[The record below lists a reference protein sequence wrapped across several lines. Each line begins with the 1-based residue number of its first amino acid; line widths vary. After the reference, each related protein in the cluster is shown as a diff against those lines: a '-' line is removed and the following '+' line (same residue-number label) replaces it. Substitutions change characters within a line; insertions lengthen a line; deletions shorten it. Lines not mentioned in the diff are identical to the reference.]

1 MNSLLSTLLALQAFA
16 RRGFR
21 KLTPREQTEAQLLR
35 LQWFPCSIEGGQFLI
50 KLGFYGPGT
59 FALIGTPG
67 ANYDPTQPVSIRSPV
82 KDYLIPWNLIDDDEL
97 AAMTE
102 AVCAHE
108 ERQR

>member
-1 MNSLLSTLLALQAFA
+1 MNFLLSALLALLAFA

-21 KLTPREQTEAQLLR
+21 KLTQRERVEAQLLL

-82 KDYLIPWNLIDDDEL
+82 KDHLIPWNLIDDDEL

>member
-1 MNSLLSTLLALQAFA
+1 MTHIYLLLIRAMTFIQQLWKTPTLRDNTELL
-16 RRGFR
+16 
-21 KLTPREQTEAQLLR
+21 LTR
-35 LQWFPCSIEGGQFLI
+35 LEWFPCSIEGGQFLI

-67 ANYDPTQPVSIRSPV
+67 ANYDPTQPVSIRSPM